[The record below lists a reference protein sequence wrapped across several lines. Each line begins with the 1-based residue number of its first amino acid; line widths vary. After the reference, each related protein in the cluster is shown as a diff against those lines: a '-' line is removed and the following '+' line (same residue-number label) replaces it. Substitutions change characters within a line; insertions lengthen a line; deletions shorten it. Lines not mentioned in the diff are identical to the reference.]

1 MGFRQVDNTTFQKEV
16 VLATSNV
23 LGKSIDKQFLKV
35 RVNRGNSVKVKGSEF
50 IGHTVVVEDIPEVN
64 VACVNVTAIR
74 AETCHVMCA
83 SRGPPRIA
91 VSCAK
96 GMIVMLVVES

>member
-23 LGKSIDKQFLKV
+23 LGKGIDKQRLKV
-35 RVNRGNSVKVKGSEF
+35 RVNTGSSVKVKGSEF
-50 IGHTVVVEDIPEVN
+50 IGRTVVVEDIPKVN

-74 AETCHVMCA
+74 AETCHVGYA

-91 VSCAK
+91 VPCAK
-96 GMIVMLVVES
+96 GMIVVLVVES